1 MILLKLL
8 TQIFDN
14 TNLEPSFFKP
24 IAEHEDKKILVNTK
38 KTSILIFFFGLIFML
53 SFLIQ

>member
-24 IAEHEDKKILVNTK
+24 IAEHEDKEMFMNRK
-38 KTSILIFFFGLIFML
+38 KTSILLFFFGFIFILSPLIK
-53 SFLIQ
+53 